1 MKIKTIIIS
10 FLILFLSP
18 LSTFAVDNLDIKS
31 NIIPDKTNT
40 IITTNETWT
49 NVLDSI
55 FAKIVD
61 YTFWLLALIAVAIFI
76 YIWYLF
82 ITSSWNEEQFKKA
95 WKMTMYTVIWLAI
108 ISLSWWMVKLVT
120 TLWL

>member
-40 IITTNETWT
+40 IITTNETGT

-61 YTFWLLALIAVAIFI
+61 YTFGLLALIAVAIFI
-76 YIWYLF
+76 YIGYLF
-82 ITSSWNEEQFKKA
+82 ITSSGNEEQFKKA
-95 WKMTMYTVIWLAI
+95 WKMTMYTVIGLAI
-108 ISLSWWMVKLVT
+108 ISLSWGMVKLVT
-120 TLWL
+120 TLGL